1 MKYDVDLSDGDASN
15 AEDEDDDKDDDSG
28 GRFRKLKRQA
38 PKPAA
43 ARKLT
48 LQSSQDD
55 TAPQQDAEPGS
66 SAENLGESCLIFES
80 CELPRFCDN
89 WPCLLSGHGSTQ
101 RSMRQ
106 EGGRLVRLVSA
117 CLEGLCLSR
126 SHIGGHLPY
135 LPGVERALI

>member
-1 MKYDVDLSDGDASN
+1 VKYNVDVSDGDASEDN
-15 AEDEDDDKDDDSG
+15 DEDDDNS

-55 TAPQQDAEPGS
+55 TASQQDAEPGS
-66 SAENLGESCLIFES
+66 SAANLGESCLIFES
-80 CELPRFCDN
+80 CELPCFCDN
-89 WPCLLSGHGSTQ
+89 WPCLLSGPGSTQ

-106 EGGRLVRLVSA
+106 EGARLVKVVSA

-126 SHIGGHLPY
+126 SHIGGHPPY